1 MPRSQWAPPD
11 VLIVLLLAKDHAKV
25 YVLAI
30 VPTVVLALAQ
40 VLVQEIVQAYVAMDA
55 MAPTQA

>member
-11 VLIVLLLAKDHAKV
+11 VRIVLLLAKDHAKV
-25 YVLAI
+25 DVLAI